1 MKKLFSGWVWLVMG
15 LAISAVILS
24 FAYFRFWAP
33 DMTEAGYLIEHKTAL
48 ETEGNKMPLAK
59 KRVETAIADVNN
71 WAGQWQAIVGYHT
84 PPGDLNQGGINL
96 AVTPYQLTVDSR
108 KFVDSIQRAVNRQV
122 QKGGVKIITG
132 PKIPLSSDDPAAV
145 LADFY
150 NYPAAKYP
158 VCVFELGTVTVE
170 GSYQQIT
177 NHVRS
182 WSDMPNYL
190 AVTDGLAITGT
201 GTKLRGTYNLVILA
215 YIRGQQLPPSLTAAA
230 PGPSAGVPG
239 GNPTVPPAGGPARGA
254 GAPPIGGD
262 K

>member
-1 MKKLFSGWVWLVMG
+1 MA

-24 FAYFRFWAP
+24 FAFFRFWQP
-33 DMTEAGYLIEHKTAL
+33 DMTEANMLNEHKAAL
-48 ETEGNKMPLAK
+48 ELEGSKMPQAK
-59 KRVETAIADVNN
+59 KRVETAIADVNT

-84 PPGDLNQGGINL
+84 PPNDLGSGGINL

-108 KFVDSIQRAVNRQV
+108 KFVDNIQRAVNRQV
-122 QKGGVKIITG
+122 QKGGIKIITG

-201 GTKLRGTYNLVILA
+201 GSKLRGTYNLVILA
-215 YIRGQQLPPSLTAAA
+215 YIRGQQLPPSLTGAA
-230 PGPSAGVPG
+230 PGTTAGIPG
-239 GNPTVPPAGGPARGA
+239 GNPTVPGGGPAVPG
-254 GAPPIGGD
+254 GPPTGPSSTR
-262 K
+262 